1 MERNQGFPITKT
13 QPNFLLGDLIT
24 SHVECIFVML
34 QK

>member
-13 QPNFLLGDLIT
+13 QPSFLFGDLNT
-24 SHVECIFVML
+24 SHVECIFLML